1 MQSYVTKQSAEQ
13 ITPNQPE
20 PELQFSLRLVGGLE
34 IASVIASVFITTWV
48 IIPLQPEPRWL
59 MALPGLFAALL
70 MLYSHRQRGEKLSE
84 VGFSL
89 RNFWKALSLVAIPT
103 LAVCSVIAAIGFLT
117 SSFHLTS
124 HFWTNLLV
132 LPVWAVIQ
140 QYVLQAFIYRRM
152 RWIFISESDSPEQL
166 LRQTRLAILATAV
179 IFSLTHLP
187 NLMLMLLTLLGALL
201 WSWVYERAPNLFAL
215 GLSHAVISL
224 MLMTSLP
231 PWFLPSMSVGYKHFL
246 YQAF

>member
-1 MQSYVTKQSAEQ
+1 MQYVTKQSAEQ

-20 PELQFSLRLVGGLE
+20 PKLQFSLRLVGGLE

-59 MALPGLFAALL
+59 MALPGFLAALL
-70 MLYSHRQRGEKLSE
+70 MLYSHRLRGEKLSE
-84 VGFSL
+84 IGFSL
-89 RNFWKALSLVAIPT
+89 RNFWKALSLVAVPT
-103 LAVCSVIAAIGFLT
+103 LVVCSVITMIGFLT
-117 SSFHLTS
+117 NSFHLTS

-152 RWIFISESDSPEQL
+152 RWIFISESDSPEQS

-179 IFSLTHLP
+179 IFSVTHLP

-215 GLSHAVISL
+215 GLSHATISL

-246 YQAF
+246 YQVF